1 MAEPDNDSL
10 LLSQLPDV
18 QPSDSEEVARS
29 LKLARMLWEEGQRR
43 EAVRTL
49 QRGAAAAEEAGDDLR
64 ALKLART
71 AADLA
76 THVDMSS
83 APPPPP
89 LDIADD
95 DETSVSVDFDT
106 DPEPSENPPP
116 SAPPTTRSVTPSP
129 SSVTPSPPNVVPAA
143 SSVVPAASSVV
154 PSNAPTTGSVP
165 PAVNGTSTASTS
177 TRSFPRPGTHSET
190 PARASASPAA
200 AERQSTKPGLK
211 PANGAA
217 VPTFD
222 VAAREVRV
230 SVKRSTLDETLFVVR
245 PLAPGAKAPP
255 GAREATLVFSD
266 VDPE

>member
-1 MAEPDNDSL
+1 MAEHDNDSA
-10 LLSQLPDV
+10 LLSQLPDA

-64 ALKLART
+64 ALRLART

-89 LDIADD
+89 VEVADD
-95 DETSVSVDFDT
+95 EEPSVSVDFGT
-106 DPEPSENPPP
+106 DSEPSESPPP
-116 SAPPTTRSVTPSP
+116 SAPPTTRSVA
-129 SSVTPSPPNVVPAA
+129 PATTSA
-143 SSVVPAASSVV
+143 P
-154 PSNAPTTGSVP
+154 PTTPNLAQSPAPATSTGA
-165 PAVNGTSTASTS
+165 PAVNGSPAAA
-177 TRSFPRPGTHSET
+177 TRSFPPTPRPGTRSET
-190 PARASASPAA
+190 PAAPSVHAGPTRASASPL
-200 AERQSTKPGLK
+200 ERQSAKPAAK
-211 PANGAA
+211 AANGAPI
-217 VPTFD
+217 PTFD
-222 VAAREVRV
+222 VTAREVRV
-230 SVKRSTLDETLFVVR
+230 SVKRSVLDESLFVVR

-255 GAREATLVFSD
+255 GAREATLVFSE